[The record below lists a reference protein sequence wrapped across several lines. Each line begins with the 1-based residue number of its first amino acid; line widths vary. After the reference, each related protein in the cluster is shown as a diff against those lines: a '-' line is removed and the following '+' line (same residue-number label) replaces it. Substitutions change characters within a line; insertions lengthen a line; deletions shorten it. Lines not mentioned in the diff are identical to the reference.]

1 MSVIDYSQSIMSIV
15 EKHLSPTPKYVDG
28 RRCFGAGELVCD
40 GETERV
46 IGEVKGGAC
55 AAIREAPKEFAGGL
69 RRKAAHRAR
78 FADKKEQEVKLW
90 QVAAS
95 GTFGENA

>member
-1 MSVIDYSQSIMSIV
+1 MANIDYSQSIMSIV

-46 IGEVKGGAC
+46 MGEVKDGAC
-55 AAIREAPKEFAGGL
+55 EAISEAPKEFAGGL
-69 RRKAAHRAR
+69 RRKAAHRGR
-78 FADKKEQEVKLW
+78 FTDKK
-90 QVAAS
+90 ARR
-95 GTFGENA
+95 